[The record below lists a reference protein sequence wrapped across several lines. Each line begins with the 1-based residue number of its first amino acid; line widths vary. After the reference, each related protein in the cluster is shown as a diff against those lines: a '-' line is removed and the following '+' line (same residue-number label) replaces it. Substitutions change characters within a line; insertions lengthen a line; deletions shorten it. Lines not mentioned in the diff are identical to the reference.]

1 MSDLEIR
8 QIGLETLASP
18 IRYHHDGLDG
28 GAQTKGFSIKS
39 VSKQHVYT
47 NIRLSIN
54 EIAEETIQAADFFT
68 QNGWS
73 MKLLT
78 KDNSSFPSEE
88 DWSEVFPMTN
98 INLENIGDVST
109 SEYDD
114 SKVQYFFIR
123 IFCPG
128 HTDPGQYNH
137 KMSITYNKIL
147 LT

>member
-8 QIGLETLASP
+8 QIGLETLVSP
-18 IRYHHDGLDG
+18 IRYNHDGLDG
-28 GAQTKGFSIKS
+28 GAQTKGFYIKS
-39 VSKQHVYT
+39 VSNQHVYT
-47 NIRLSIN
+47 NVRLSIN
-54 EIAEETIQAADFFT
+54 EIAEEEIGAADFFT

-73 MKLLT
+73 IKLLT
-78 KDNSSFPSEE
+78 KNNSSFPSEE

-98 INLENIGDVST
+98 INLENIGDLNENASDT
-109 SEYDD
+109 D
-114 SKVQYFFIR
+114 KLQYFFIR

-147 LT
+147 L